1 MTEQAQVCPHC
12 GNTNEHWDQ
21 FCLACGQRLTS
32 VQPEEG
38 RLHRLLRWLGL
49 ARPTDAAAPN
59 RAFYRELY
67 RKGPMNH
74 GQR

>member
-1 MTEQAQVCPHC
+1 MTEEAQVCPHC

-32 VQPEEG
+32 VQPEG
-38 RLHRLLRWLGL
+38 RMHRALRRLGL
-49 ARPTDAAAPN
+49 ARPSNPPEPN
-59 RAFYRELY
+59 RAFYREVY

-74 GQR
+74 GRP